1 MEVFTSSKGSRFK
14 KRLRTGGGRPGE
26 EKLLKTQLRE
36 CTRTQ
41 QEDNTKRGQEVT
53 VAL

>member
-14 KRLRTGGGRPGE
+14 KRLRTGGGRPE

-36 CTRTQ
+36 RTRTQ
-41 QEDNTKRGQEVT
+41 KEDNSKREQEVT